1 LEHHEHTHTHSHS
14 HHHPTQITKLFVI
27 GIILNAS
34 FVLIELI
41 AGFFAGSLALITDA
55 GHNFGDVAGLAM
67 VLVAEKLSKR
77 KANSKYTYGYGKTTV
92 LVALA
97 NAALLLIGVGAIAL
111 EAILRIHSPH
121 IVEGKTVSIVAF
133 IGIII
138 NGLTALLFFRDKES
152 DLNIKGAYLHM
163 ASDAIVSLGV
173 VISGILIIYT
183 HYEWI
188 DTAMSLLICV
198 VIIWSTFGLLKDSLR
213 LSLDGVPDEIKIE
226 KIRHFLLNIPEVAD
240 IHDLHIWALS
250 TKENALTAHL
260 LIKEKVGDDF
270 IMHIRKE
277 LTHHFNISHTT
288 IQLEASDSTFICEQK
303 C

>member
-1 LEHHEHTHTHSHS
+1 MEHHEHTHTHSHS